1 MEPWGFSP
9 GVRAAGLAIVCAKVV
24 SMRMPEDTHAG
35 SGGRLYGGVEGG
47 GTKFVCV
54 VGRGPDDIAAETRIP
69 TTTPEA
75 TLAQTV
81 DFFRAE
87 SAARGPLAAIG
98 VGSFGPV
105 DLREGSATWGFIT
118 TTPKAGWAQTDV
130 AGRLAREL
138 GVPVAFDTDVNAAAV
153 GEARWGAAQGLDTFV
168 YLTVGT
174 GIGGGGLVGGQPM
187 HGLVHPEMGH
197 MLLPRDPSIDPFAGV
212 CPYHAGCLE
221 GLASGPALLARWGQ
235 PAETL
240 PADHP
245 AWRLEAHYLALAVAN
260 LVCTLSPQRV
270 VLGGGV
276 MEQAHLFPLIR
287 HEVVSLLNGYIR
299 AQEILGAIDAYIV
312 PPGLGNRAGRLGAI
326 AMAERLAEQGSRNA

>member
-1 MEPWGFSP
+1 
-9 GVRAAGLAIVCAKVV
+9 
-24 SMRMPEDTHAG
+24 MRMPEDAHAG
-35 SGGRLYGGVEGG
+35 TSGRLYGGIEGG

-54 VGRGPDDIAAETRIP
+54 IGRGPDDIVAEARIP

-75 TLAQTV
+75 TLSRTV

-87 SAARGPLAAIG
+87 SAKRGPLAAAG

-118 TTPKAGWAQTDV
+118 TTPKAGWAQTDL

-138 GVPVAFDTDVNAAAV
+138 GVPVAFDTDVNAAAF
-153 GEARWGAAQGLDTFV
+153 GEARWGAAQGLDTFI

-174 GIGGGGLVGGQPM
+174 GIGGGGLVGGRPM
-187 HGLVHPEMGH
+187 HGLVHPEIGH
-197 MLLPRDPSIDPFAGV
+197 MLLPRDPSLDAFAGV
-212 CPYHAGCLE
+212 CPFHAGCLE

-235 PAETL
+235 PAESL
-240 PADHP
+240 PAEHP
-245 AWRLEAHYLALAVAN
+245 AWALEAHYLALAVVN
-260 LVCTLSPQRV
+260 LVCTLSPQRI

-287 HEVVSLLNGYIR
+287 QEVVALLNGYIR
-299 AQEILGAIDAYIV
+299 AAEILEAIDAYIV
-312 PPGLGNRAGRLGAI
+312 PPGLGSRSGRLGAI
-326 AMAERLAEQGSRNA
+326 AMAERLVASGQSTPAKPD

>member
-1 MEPWGFSP
+1 M
-9 GVRAAGLAIVCAKVV
+9 I
-24 SMRMPEDTHAG
+24 SMRMPADVRATPG
-35 SGGRLYGGVEGG
+35 NPLCGGIEGG

-54 VGRGPDDIAAETRIP
+54 IGRGPDDIVAEARIP
-69 TTTPEA
+69 TTTPDA
-75 TLAQTV
+75 TLSQTV

-87 SAARGPLAAIG
+87 SARLGPLAAIG
-98 VGSFGPV
+98 VGCFGPV

-118 TTPKAGWAQTDV
+118 TTPKAGWAHTDV
-130 AGRLAREL
+130 AGRLTKDL
-138 GVPVAFDTDVNAAAV
+138 GVPVAFDTDVNAAAI

-174 GIGGGGLVGGQPM
+174 GIGGGGLLGGQPM

-197 MLLPRDPSIDPFAGV
+197 MLLPHDRSLDPFPGV
-212 CPYHAGCLE
+212 CPFHAGCLE

-235 PAETL
+235 PAESL

-245 AWRLEAHYLALAVAN
+245 AWALEAHYLALAAAN
-260 LVCTLSPQRV
+260 LVCTLSPQRI

-299 AQEILGAIDAYIV
+299 AAEILDAIDTYIV
-312 PPGLGNRAGRLGAI
+312 PPGLGNRSGRLGAI
-326 AMAERLAEQGSRNA
+326 AMAERLAGSG

>member
-1 MEPWGFSP
+1 VAAQSSFIEI
-9 GVRAAGLAIVCAKVV
+9 RASAGLAITRAMVV
-24 SMRMPEDTHAG
+24 SMRMPEHTHAG
-35 SGGRLYGGVEGG
+35 AGGRLFGGIEGG

-54 VGRGPDDIAAETRIP
+54 IGRGPGEIVAETRIP

-75 TLAQTV
+75 TLARTV

-105 DLREGSATWGFIT
+105 DLREGSDTWGFIT
-118 TTPKAGWAQTDV
+118 TTPKAGWEHTDV

-138 GVPVAFDTDVNAAAV
+138 GVPVAFDTDVNAAAI
-153 GEARWGAAQGLDTFV
+153 GEARWGVARDLDTFV

-174 GIGGGGLVGGQPM
+174 GIGGGGLAGGQPM
-187 HGLVHPEMGH
+187 RGLVHPEMGH
-197 MLLPRDPSIDPFAGV
+197 MLLPRDPSLDPFAGV
-212 CPYHAGCLE
+212 CPFHAGCLE
-221 GLASGPALLARWGQ
+221 GLASGPALLARWGK
-235 PAETL
+235 PAEQL

-245 AWRLEAHYLALAVAN
+245 AWRLEAHYLGLALAN
-260 LVCTLSPQRV
+260 LVCTLSPQRI

-299 AQEILGAIDAYIV
+299 AAEILEAIDTYIV

-326 AMAERLAEQGSRNA
+326 AMAERLAGSG

>member
-118 TTPKAGWAQTDV
+118 TTPKAGWEHTDV